1 MAMPGTNI
9 WTVERL
15 LALPEDGQRH
25 ELVHGE
31 HLVTPAPNLGHQ
43 WVLRELF
50 LPLDAFV
57 RRNRLGTVLWS
68 PADLTLAPGTLVQPD
83 LFVVRPDEVRAKDW
97 KAVRNL
103 LLAVEALS
111 PSTARQDRFVKR
123 RLYQEVGVPDYWVVD
138 PVVRAVE
145 VWTPEAKR
153 ARIVTDEL
161 RWRPEGAGEEL
172 VIQVPGLFG

>member
-1 MAMPGTNI
+1 MSGTI
-9 WTVERL
+9 PWTVERL

-43 WVLRELF
+43 WVLRALF
-50 LPLDAFV
+50 LQLDAFV
-57 RRNRLGTVLWS
+57 ERNRLGTVLWS

-83 LFVVRPDEVRAKDW
+83 LFVIRPEEAEARNW

-111 PSTARQDRFVKR
+111 PSTARQDRFIKR
-123 RLYQEVGVPDYWVVD
+123 RLYQEVGVPHYWVVD
-138 PVVRAVE
+138 PVARAIE
-145 VWTPEAKR
+145 VWMPEAKR
-153 ARIVTDEL
+153 ARIVADEL

-172 VIQVPGLFG
+172 AIRVPDLFA